1 MKDTM
6 NRVSAGEIIG
16 NNKEKKTDE
25 EIEAE
30 ILASI
35 STGEVENE

>member
-1 MKDTM
+1 M
-6 NRVSAGEIIG
+6 NRVSSGEIIG
-16 NNKEKKTDE
+16 ENKEDKKDE